1 MRTLD
6 FRVQGK
12 RKGLPRETKRNQR
25 KKVEGAAA
33 RCFQY
38 AIKIGLKKH
47 DKFRVETSQ
56 TNQIGFQVTIYVGK
70 LNRPLP
76 T

>member
-56 TNQIGFQVTIYVGK
+56 TNQIGFQVTICVGK